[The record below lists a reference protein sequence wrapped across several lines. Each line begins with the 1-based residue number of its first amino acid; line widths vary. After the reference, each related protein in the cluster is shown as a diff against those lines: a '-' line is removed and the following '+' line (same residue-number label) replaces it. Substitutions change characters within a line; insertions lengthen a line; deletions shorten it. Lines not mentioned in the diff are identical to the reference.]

1 MLTKLSQFAR
11 AARMEIIAGLALL
24 ILSGGFELLQPWP
37 VKWLVDHVLGR
48 HPPSDTLR
56 RWLPT
61 LVSTPAA
68 GALTVCGC
76 VLLFACAHRA
86 TQFFSNLFLLRAGE
100 RIVFQIRCRAF
111 EQLQRLSLAYHDK
124 TRVGESLYRV
134 AYDAHAAQTLLSG
147 FVAPM
152 VTGSLMLCG
161 ILVIMARLDLA
172 MTLITLAAAPLFFA
186 TIRIFGRRIEGESR
200 SYHESEASLVS
211 ALQEALMSIRAIQT
225 FTMEGA
231 SGVRFRLQADE
242 SCRAHQRLMGSQL
255 LFGAVVGLAMAVG
268 TAAVIWV
275 GVQRVVAG
283 RLLAGDV
290 LVFLWYLGML
300 YQPVN
305 AFCQGA
311 TSYKTAATQLGRVF
325 EVLDAVPAITN
336 GPDAQVLPSVQGDI
350 EFREVSFGY
359 EPDERVLNEI
369 SFRVPAGRV
378 VAIVGRS
385 GAGKT
390 TLASLLVRF
399 YDPGAGSIRLDG
411 KDLRTLKV
419 EWLRQKVSV
428 VLQDPILFSG
438 TIREN
443 IAVGRPGAA
452 PGEIKAAASRAQI
465 DRDIENFPQG
475 YDTQLGE
482 RGVNLSGGQ
491 RQRLSIA
498 RALLKDAP
506 ILVLD
511 EPTSSLDSQ
520 TEAGLLDCLG
530 ELVQGRTT
538 FIIAHRLTTVSLAD
552 EIILL
557 DKGRLVAMGRHAD
570 LLARDELYQKIH
582 ETYRQMNT
590 ATGANREGRLPTK
603 PQPAIIS

>member
-1 MLTKLSQFAR
+1 
-11 AARMEIIAGLALL
+11 
-24 ILSGGFELLQPWP
+24 
-37 VKWLVDHVLGR
+37 
-48 HPPSDTLR
+48 
-56 RWLPT
+56 
-61 LVSTPAA
+61 
-68 GALTVCGC
+68 
-76 VLLFACAHRA
+76 
-86 TQFFSNLFLLRAGE
+86 
-100 RIVFQIRCRAF
+100 
-111 EQLQRLSLAYHDK
+111 
-124 TRVGESLYRV
+124 
-134 AYDAHAAQTLLSG
+134 
-147 FVAPM
+147 
-152 VTGSLMLCG
+152 
-161 ILVIMARLDLA
+161 
-172 MTLITLAAAPLFFA
+172 
-186 TIRIFGRRIEGESR
+186 
-200 SYHESEASLVS
+200 
-211 ALQEALMSIRAIQT
+211 
-225 FTMEGA
+225 
-231 SGVRFRLQADE
+231 
-242 SCRAHQRLMGSQL
+242 
-255 LFGAVVGLAMAVG
+255 
-268 TAAVIWV
+268 
-275 GVQRVVAG
+275 
-283 RLLAGDV
+283 
-290 LVFLWYLGML
+290 ML

-311 TSYKTAATQLGRVF
+311 TSYKMAATQLGRVF

-336 GPDAQVLPSVQGDI
+336 GPDAQVLPSVRGDI

-557 DKGRLVAMGRHAD
+557 DEGRLVAMGRHAD